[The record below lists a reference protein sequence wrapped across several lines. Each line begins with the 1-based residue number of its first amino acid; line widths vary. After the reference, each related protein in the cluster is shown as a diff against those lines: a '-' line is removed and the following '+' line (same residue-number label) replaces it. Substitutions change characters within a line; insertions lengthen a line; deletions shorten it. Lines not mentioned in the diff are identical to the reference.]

1 MAANLTRDPWLP
13 TFAGA
18 AAPVNILMSRIS
30 LLIASWSLPLVALAE
45 PGAAKPAKVD
55 FRRDVLPVLS
65 TRCFH
70 CHGPD
75 EGSREAKLRLDVRE
89 DALKD
94 RDGFQAIVP
103 GNIKKSE
110 MIVRIT
116 SDDEDEV
123 MPPKKHDRPLTAGE
137 VDILKRWIESGADYE
152 LHWSFVKPKRAPLP
166 EVSAGSNVRNA
177 IDHFVAHALPA
188 AGLSQSPEADR
199 FTLLRRVS
207 LDLTGL
213 PPTPAELEAFA
224 KDAAPDAYE
233 RAVDRLLASTAYGE
247 KWARMWLD
255 LARFADSSGYGSDQ
269 VRMNMWPYRDWVI
282 SAFNR
287 NVPYDRFSLEQLAGD
302 LLPNATME
310 QVVATAFHRNTM
322 TQNEGGTD
330 DEEYRVAAVKD
341 RVGTTMQ
348 TWMGLTANCAQCH
361 THKFD
366 PISHKEYYQ
375 LFAIFNQTED
385 ADRADESPKVPLVT
399 KNEETQRA
407 KIQAEIT
414 ALEAKMKQASPQLE
428 EEMHGW
434 EAQMAKPV
442 NWQPL
447 AVSEALTREG
457 KLESQADGSLKAPAQ
472 LLAAEKYTLKATTP
486 LRQVTAFRLEVLPE
500 KEGGQV
506 GRSPGNAVLTEFQ
519 VSVGPAGNGPVRGRY
534 VRIEHQP
541 KAWLQI
547 AEVQALKG
555 AENAALK
562 GKATQSTV
570 SHGGSPEKAID
581 GKTDG
586 VFDNGSVIHNAQDDP
601 SPWWEVDLGADEPL
615 DKLVVWNRAEV
626 GERIIG
632 ARVIVLDGKRR
643 EVFSQTIDKKP
654 KANVEFEPAKGIAL
668 NLETATATYAQSGF
682 GPEGA
687 LDGKPKTGWAF
698 AGATDRAHTA
708 VFALSKPVD
717 LGPDTAL
724 TITLRQDYGGQHNL
738 ARFRLTA
745 TDQAGPVR
753 ELPENIRAIL
763 ALEPSEREQKQR
775 EELLAFFGPMSKA
788 FAEVQKVID
797 GKRAELAKIKPV
809 ELPIMKE
816 KPANAWRKS
825 HVLAK
830 GNFMAPTDEVK
841 AGLPVSYGPLPAVK
855 GDEAVNRLTLAR
867 WILNPENPLTARV
880 AVNRFWAQIFGVGLT
895 ETEEDFGTQGQFPS
909 HPELLDWLAVAFQS
923 PRNPDPAQLGFGW
936 DVKALLKFIVTSHT
950 YRQSSKVS
958 DAAAQKD
965 TRNRYL
971 SHYPRRRLEAEAIRD
986 QAMALSGLLSRK
998 FGGPSVY
1005 PPQPDGLWSVAFN
1018 GGQDSYPTSKGED
1031 RYRRGLYTFWRRI
1044 APNPTMV
1051 TFDAPSREI
1060 CTIRRVP
1067 TNTPLQAF
1075 VTLNDPVFVECAQAL
1090 ARRVQR
1096 EAKGDVN
1103 ARLKWALQLVLGRP
1117 ALDAHVAALKE
1128 LYDAEL
1134 LVYRQNAE
1142 AAKQLATGVE
1152 LPLPANADPA
1162 ELAAWTVV
1170 ANVLL
1175 NLDGVL
1181 MKS

>member
-1 MAANLTRDPWLP
+1 
-13 TFAGA
+13 
-18 AAPVNILMSRIS
+18 MSRSS
-30 LLIASWSLPLVALAE
+30 LLLASLSLPFVALAE
-45 PGAAKPAKVD
+45 PGAAKGAKVD

-89 DALKD
+89 DAIKD

-103 GNIKKSE
+103 GDIKKSE

-123 MPPKKHDRPLTAGE
+123 MPPKKHDKPLTPAE
-137 VDILKRWIESGADYE
+137 VDILKKWIESGADYE
-152 LHWSFVKPKRAPLP
+152 LHWSFVKPKRGALP
-166 EVSAGSNVRNA
+166 EIPAGAKARNA
-177 IDHFVAHALPA
+177 IDHFVAQVLPGV
-188 AGLSQSPEADR
+188 GLVQSPEADR
-199 FTLLRRVS
+199 FTLLRRAS

-213 PPTPAELEAFA
+213 PPTPEEFETFA
-224 KDAAPDAYE
+224 KDNAPDAYE
-233 RAVDRLLASTAYGE
+233 RAVDRLLASPAYGE

-287 NVPYDRFSLEQLAGD
+287 NMPYDRFTLEQLAGD
-302 LLPNATME
+302 LLPNASME

-385 ADRADESPKVPLVT
+385 ADRADESPKMPLMT
-399 KNEETQRA
+399 KNEEAQRT
-407 KIQAEIT
+407 KVQAEIA
-414 ALEAKMKQASPQLE
+414 ALEAKRKELSPRIE

-434 EAQMAKPV
+434 EAEMAKPV

-447 AVSEALTREG
+447 AVSAATTREG
-457 KLESQADGSLKAPAQ
+457 KLEPQTDGSLKAPMQ
-472 LLAAEKYTLKATTP
+472 LADTEKYMMKGKTA
-486 LRQVTAFRLEVLPE
+486 LRKVTAFRIEVLPE
-500 KEGGQV
+500 KDGGQV

-519 VSVGPAGNGPVRGRY
+519 ASVGPAGDGPVRGRY
-534 VRIEHQP
+534 VRLEHRP
-541 KAWLQI
+541 KSLLQI
-547 AEVQALKG
+547 AEVQAFKG
-555 AENAALK
+555 AENVALK

-570 SHGGSPEKAID
+570 SFNGTPEKAID

-586 VFDNGSVIHNAQDDP
+586 IFDNGSVIHNAADDP
-601 SPWWEVDLGADEPL
+601 SPWWEADLGAEEPL
-615 DKLVVWNRAEV
+615 DKLVVWNRTEL
-626 GERIIG
+626 GERIVG
-632 ARVIVLDGKRR
+632 TRVVVLDGRRR

-654 KANVEFEPAKGIAL
+654 KASVEFEPAKGVAL
-668 NLETATATYAQSGF
+668 DLGSATASYSQNGF

-698 AGATDRAHTA
+698 GGATDRAHAA
-708 VFALSKPVD
+708 VFALSKPVEI
-717 LGPDTAL
+717 GPDSAL
-724 TITLRQDYGGQHNL
+724 TITLRQDYGAQHNL
-738 ARFRLTA
+738 GRFRITA
-745 TDQAGPVR
+745 TDQPGNLR
-753 ELPENIRAIL
+753 ELPENIRATL
-763 ALEPSEREQKQR
+763 ALEPSEREPKQR
-775 EELLAFFGPMSKA
+775 ETLLAYFAPMSKA
-788 FAEVQKVID
+788 FAEVQKAID
-797 GKRAELAKIKPV
+797 AKRADLAKIKPV

-816 KPANAWRKS
+816 KPAKDRRKS
-825 HVLAK
+825 HILAK
-830 GNFMAPTDEVK
+830 GNFMAPTEEVR
-841 AGLPVSYGPLPAVK
+841 AGLPVSYGPLPPVK
-855 GDEAVNRLTLAR
+855 DDEVVNRLTLAR

-923 PRNPDPAQLGFGW
+923 PKNSDPAQMGFGW

-958 DAAAQKD
+958 EVAAEKD

-986 QAMALSGLLSRK
+986 QAMALSSLLSRK
-998 FGGPSVY
+998 IGGPSVY

-1018 GGQDSYPTSKGED
+1018 GGQDNYPTSKGED

-1090 ARRVQR
+1090 ARRIQR

-1103 ARLKWALQLVLGRP
+1103 TRLKWALQLTLGRP
-1117 ALDAHVAALKE
+1117 ASDAHVAALKE
-1128 LYDAEL
+1128 LYDAEI
-1134 LVYRQNAE
+1134 LVYRQNAD
-1142 AAKQLATGVE
+1142 AAKKLATSSE
-1152 LPLPANADPA
+1152 LPLPPNADAA